1 MSNNLQQKLKP
12 LSRRHLLKLGLAG
25 AGVMGAAL
33 AGGSVLHL
41 ASQANKKRILPVR
54 VPPVASDTP
63 ADPSGLNPM
72 AVLRDFD
79 YGTLKQENG
88 RTIREFRIIAGNSTL
103 QLNSAVS
110 YNTWTFN
117 DRVPGPT
124 LRAKEGDRIRV
135 LFLNQGGHSHSMH
148 FHGFHRSEMDG
159 VRPVRHG
166 AATIYEFDA
175 EPFGVHLYHCHTEPV
190 TRHISKGLYG
200 MFIIDP
206 PESRPPADEMVLM
219 MAGYDVDEDQ
229 KNELYAFNGLPDYY
243 MMHPIPIYQNQ
254 LIRLYVLNM
263 IEFDVAATFHLHAN
277 MFQVYRTGRTLTP
290 TEETDVITMGT
301 AERHIL
307 EFSFRYPGKYMFHP
321 HQDEMA
327 EHGCM
332 GQFEVIGSA

>member
-1 MSNNLQQKLKP
+1 MTDRPHNNTEWNRRTFLKVGMAGI
-12 LSRRHLLKLGLAG
+12 GLT
-25 AGVMGAAL
+25 GAAIAL
-33 AGGSVLHL
+33 KQLSQVNSKARVIIPPLPSDAAM
-41 ASQANKKRILPVR
+41 ASGI
-54 VPPVASDTP
+54 
-63 ADPSGLNPM
+63 NPM

-79 YGTLKQENG
+79 YGTIKQENG
-88 RTIREFRIIAGNSTL
+88 RQIREFRIIADNSTL
-103 QLNSAVS
+103 QLNSAVTF
-110 YNTWTFN
+110 NTWNFN
-117 DRVPGPT
+117 NRVPGPT

-159 VRPVRHG
+159 VKPVRHG
-166 AATIYEFDA
+166 AATVYEFDA

-190 TRHISKGLYG
+190 TRHIGKGLYG

-206 PESRPPADEMVLM
+206 PKSRPPADEMVLM
-219 MAGYDVDEDQ
+219 MAGYDIDDDRH
-229 KNELYAFNGLPDYY
+229 NELYAFNGLPDYY

-254 LIRLYVLNM
+254 LIRLYLLNM

-277 MFQVYRTGRTLTP
+277 MFQVYPTGRTLKP

-321 HQDEMA
+321 HQDYIA
-327 EHGCM
+327 EAGCM
-332 GQFEVIGSA
+332 GVFDVIERNA

>member
-1 MSNNLQQKLKP
+1 MTDRPHNNTDWNRRTFLKVGMAGI
-12 LSRRHLLKLGLAG
+12 GLT
-25 AGVMGAAL
+25 GAAIAL
-33 AGGSVLHL
+33 KQLSELNSKARVIIPPLPSDAAM
-41 ASQANKKRILPVR
+41 ASGI
-54 VPPVASDTP
+54 
-63 ADPSGLNPM
+63 NPM

-79 YGTLKQENG
+79 YGTIKQENG
-88 RTIREFRIIAGNSTL
+88 RQIREFRIIADNSTL
-103 QLNSAVS
+103 QLNSAVTF
-110 YNTWTFN
+110 NTWNFN
-117 DRVPGPT
+117 NRVPGPT

-159 VRPVRHG
+159 VKPVRHG
-166 AATIYEFDA
+166 AATVYEFDA

-190 TRHISKGLYG
+190 TRHIGKGLYG

-206 PESRPPADEMVLM
+206 PKSRPPADEMVLM
-219 MAGYDVDEDQ
+219 MAGYDIDDDRH
-229 KNELYAFNGLPDYY
+229 NELYAFNGLPDYY

-254 LIRLYVLNM
+254 LIRLYLLNM

-277 MFQVYRTGRTLTP
+277 MFQVYPTGRTLKP

-321 HQDEMA
+321 HQDYIA
-327 EHGCM
+327 EAGCM
-332 GQFEVIGSA
+332 GVFDVIERNA

>member
-1 MSNNLQQKLKP
+1 MTDRPHNNTEWNRRTFLKVGMAGI
-12 LSRRHLLKLGLAG
+12 GLT
-25 AGVMGAAL
+25 GAAIAL
-33 AGGSVLHL
+33 KQLSELNSKARVIIPPLPSDAAM
-41 ASQANKKRILPVR
+41 ASGI
-54 VPPVASDTP
+54 
-63 ADPSGLNPM
+63 NPM

-79 YGTLKQENG
+79 YGTIKQENG
-88 RTIREFRIIAGNSTL
+88 RQIREFRIIADNSTL
-103 QLNSAVS
+103 QLNSAVTF
-110 YNTWTFN
+110 NTWNFN
-117 DRVPGPT
+117 NRVPGPT

-159 VRPVRHG
+159 VKPVRHG
-166 AATIYEFDA
+166 AATVYEFDA

-190 TRHISKGLYG
+190 TRHIGKGLYG

-206 PESRPPADEMVLM
+206 PKSRPPADEMVLM
-219 MAGYDVDEDQ
+219 MAGYDIDDDRH
-229 KNELYAFNGLPDYY
+229 NELYAFNGLPDYY

-254 LIRLYVLNM
+254 LIRLYLLNM

-277 MFQVYRTGRTLTP
+277 MFQVYPTGRTLKP

-321 HQDEMA
+321 HQDYIA
-327 EHGCM
+327 EAGCM
-332 GQFEVIGSA
+332 GVFDVIEPKA

>member
-1 MSNNLQQKLKP
+1 MTDRPHNNTEWNRRTFLKVGMAGI
-12 LSRRHLLKLGLAG
+12 GLT
-25 AGVMGAAL
+25 GAAIAL
-33 AGGSVLHL
+33 KQLSQLNSKARVIIPPLPSDAAM
-41 ASQANKKRILPVR
+41 ASGI
-54 VPPVASDTP
+54 
-63 ADPSGLNPM
+63 NPM

-79 YGTLKQENG
+79 YGTIKQENG
-88 RTIREFRIIAGNSTL
+88 RQIREFRIIADNSTL
-103 QLNSAVS
+103 QLNSAVTF
-110 YNTWTFN
+110 NTWNFN
-117 DRVPGPT
+117 NRVPGPT

-159 VRPVRHG
+159 VKPVRHG
-166 AATIYEFDA
+166 AATVYEFDA

-190 TRHISKGLYG
+190 TRHIGKGLYG

-206 PESRPPADEMVLM
+206 PKSRPPADEMVLM
-219 MAGYDVDEDQ
+219 MAGYDIDDDRH
-229 KNELYAFNGLPDYY
+229 NELYAFNGLPDYY

-254 LIRLYVLNM
+254 LIRLYLLNM

-277 MFQVYRTGRTLTP
+277 MFQVYPTGRTLKP

-321 HQDEMA
+321 HQDYIA
-327 EHGCM
+327 EAGCM
-332 GQFEVIGSA
+332 GVFDVIERNA